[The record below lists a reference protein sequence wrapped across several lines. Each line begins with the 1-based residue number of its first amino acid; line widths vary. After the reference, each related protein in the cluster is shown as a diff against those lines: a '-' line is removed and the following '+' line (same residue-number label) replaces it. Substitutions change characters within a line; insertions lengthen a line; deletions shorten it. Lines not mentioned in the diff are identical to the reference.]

1 MRLLIHVCCAD
12 CLARTLAGLRAGGR
26 GVVLLSPDG
35 PREESSRRETG
46 AAEAADAAHA
56 AHAEE
61 LQVAGFF
68 FNPNIHPLLEFRR
81 RLKSVRVLLE
91 RVPVDVECDETY
103 GLADFCR
110 AVHPDYGVP
119 ARCRPCYALR
129 LGRTAERAAA
139 RGFDAITTTLVTSR
153 HQDHGLIRSVGKA
166 QAAACNVAFCYQDLR
181 AAEAPDE
188 LVRGL
193 YRQQYCGCVFSEADR
208 YVSTSKHLYRPQASK
223 P

>member
-1 MRLLIHVCCAD
+1 MRLLIHICCAD

-26 GVVLLSPDG
+26 QVTLLPPHGTS
-35 PREESSRRETG
+35 E
-46 AAEAADAAHA
+46 EAAGREPCAASP
-56 AHAEE
+56 AHAED
-61 LQVAGFF
+61 LQVAGVF

-91 RVPVDVECDETY
+91 RVPLDVACDETY
-103 GLADFCR
+103 GLVDFCR

-119 ARCRPCYALR
+119 ARCRQCYALR

-153 HQDHGLIRSVGKA
+153 HQDHDLIRSVGEA
-166 QAAACNVAFCYQDLR
+166 QAARHNVAFFYEDLR
-181 AAEAPDE
+181 AADAPDE
-188 LVRGL
+188 VVRGL

-208 YVSTSKHLYRPQASK
+208 YASTTKHLYRSQARQV
-223 P
+223 